1 LKESW
6 LRLANFR
13 TSFPSPTKI
22 IDTFAADLSTT
33 IDGSSQ
39 QPRVSMGNAIP
50 LFLNQGLKAYK
61 KIDPM
66 CLNILKLFVI
76 GKQSTS

>member
-1 LKESW
+1 V
-6 LRLANFR
+6 
-13 TSFPSPTKI
+13 
-22 IDTFAADLSTT
+22 ADLSTT